1 MPVPSLTSPR
11 WAPVTI
17 AMGTAFSIA
26 VVAAYSIIAVNGY
39 LMDLSVFR
47 DAGLAFTSGLP
58 LYSEDFPSS
67 SGFRFIYSPFAAI
80 IFAPMA
86 WSDPVV
92 LQVIWTSI
100 NIALVWWILKVVLRQ
115 LSIPRPSLVAA
126 ALTGVALVLEPVRS
140 NLGFGQVNIALM
152 ALVVADC
159 CGALPRR
166 FRGIGIGIAAA
177 IKITPAAFGLVLLVR
192 RDLPSIARAL
202 GAFLVTVGIGFVFLP
217 KDSVWF
223 WATEFFRSDRG
234 GAHEFFRNQAV
245 TGLLARLGAQGMLKD
260 AIWLLIVAMII
271 AAAAYAGHRFTR
283 SGEPVLALGVVA
295 LASLLAA
302 PIAVTHHW
310 VYVIMLIP
318 LGVAPQY
325 RSWRP
330 LIAVAVTIFA
340 IGPYF
345 VLRWTF
351 PGGWAGELAQQVI
364 GNAQLLTALVLFVCA
379 VRVAATRDRTGS
391 DAAPL
396 PASVS
401 RQDAEETVPSPV

>member
-1 MPVPSLTSPR
+1 
-11 WAPVTI
+11 
-17 AMGTAFSIA
+17 
-26 VVAAYSIIAVNGY
+26 
-39 LMDLSVFR
+39 MDLSVFR
-47 DAGLAFTSGLP
+47 DAGVAFTSGLP

-80 IFAPMA
+80 VFAPMA
-86 WSDPVV
+86 WIDPLV
-92 LQVIWTSI
+92 LQVIWTSV

-115 LSIPRPSLVAA
+115 LSIPRPSLVAV
-126 ALTGVALVLEPVRS
+126 ALAGVALVLEPVRS
-140 NLGFGQVNIALM
+140 NLGFGQVNIVLM

-217 KDSVWF
+217 RDSVWF
-223 WATEFFRSDRG
+223 WATEFFRSERG

-245 TGLLARLGAQGMLKD
+245 TGLLARLGADGVFKD
-260 AIWLLIVAMII
+260 AIWLLCVAAII

-310 VYVIMLIP
+310 VYVIVLIP

-330 LIAVAVTIFA
+330 FIVAAVAVFT

-345 VLRWTF
+345 VLKWTF
-351 PGGWAGELAQQVI
+351 PGGWAGEALQQVI
-364 GNAQLLTALVLFVCA
+364 GNAQLLTALALFASA
-379 VRVAATRDRTGS
+379 VRVAATRQRS
-391 DAAPL
+391 APDAA

-401 RQDAEETVPSPV
+401 LQDAEEAVPSPA

>member
-1 MPVPSLTSPR
+1 LPVPSLTSPR

-202 GAFLVTVGIGFVFLP
+202 GAFLP

-391 DAAPL
+391 DAAPA
-396 PASVS
+396 PAS
-401 RQDAEETVPSPV
+401 RQDVEEAVPSPV